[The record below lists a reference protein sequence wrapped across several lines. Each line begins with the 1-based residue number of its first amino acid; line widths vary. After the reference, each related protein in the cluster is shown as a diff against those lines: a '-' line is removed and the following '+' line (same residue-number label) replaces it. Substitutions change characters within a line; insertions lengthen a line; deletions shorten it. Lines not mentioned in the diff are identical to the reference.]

1 MRRRAAALLVPLLA
15 AVLPGC
21 YTQADID
28 KSAVT
33 PMFFRALPYP
43 TWDTDEHLAG
53 HLVAGWR
60 SAANRRPPPVSKSL
74 GVDARIAASGT
85 RGALFSFDAPGRWRN
100 WRVLAALGSERL
112 QRAPFYGVGNSNTI
126 SDTLP
131 STFYRYSLLRTTA
144 LATVERRIAGPFRLH
159 TAIQWRHYH
168 ARPEGDSTLFGRFVT
183 AGLAD
188 TTGTSNTEVRLGLL
202 FDTRDEE
209 ASPTRGVFLEAMG
222 ARSVSGYGYTR
233 TLLSAREFIHLG
245 SLEQWV
251 IGLRQGAE
259 LATGSVPVF
268 VSYERLTTWYPD
280 DGFGG
285 PTSLRLFTAGRFLAD
300 NRAIASAD
308 LRYKWLDAP
317 FPASPV
323 RIWVLGFADVGRLW
337 NRGENPAIRDWHW
350 TTGGGARLQISKST
364 IIGLD
369 LGLADGAFGFG
380 VGTSF
385 AF

>member
-1 MRRRAAALLVPLLA
+1 MRRAAALLLPLLLGMA
-15 AVLPGC
+15 GC
-21 YTQADID
+21 YTRADVD
-28 KSAVT
+28 RAAVT
-33 PMFFRALPYP
+33 PMFFRVLPYP
-43 TWDTDEHLAG
+43 TYDTDEHLMG

-60 SAANRRPPPVSKSL
+60 SGANRRAPPVSKSF
-74 GVDARIAASGT
+74 GVDARIATSGT

-100 WRVLAALGSERL
+100 WRVLAVLGSERL

-126 SDTLP
+126 ADSLP

-144 LATVERRIAGPFRLH
+144 LATVERRVAGPVRLH

-168 ARPEGDSTLFGRFVT
+168 ARPEGDSTLFGKFVT
-183 AGLAD
+183 SGLAD
-188 TTGTSNTEVRLGLL
+188 TTGKTNVEARVGLL

-209 ASPTRGVFLEAMG
+209 ASPTRGVFLETMA
-222 ARSVSGYGYTR
+222 AHSISGYDYTR
-233 TLLSAREFIHLG
+233 TLLSAREFIHFG

-251 IGLRQGAE
+251 VGLRQAAE
-259 LATGSVPVF
+259 LASGPLPVPVA
-268 VSYERLTTWYPD
+268 YERLTTWYPD

-300 NRAIASAD
+300 NRAIASVD

-317 FPASPV
+317 FPSSPV
-323 RIWVLGFADVGRLW
+323 RIWVLGFADAGRLW
-337 NRGENPAIRDWHW
+337 NHGEKPGLSDWHW
-350 TTGGGARLQISKST
+350 STGAGGRLQLSKST
-364 IIGLD
+364 IIGID
-369 LGLADGAFGFG
+369 FGVADRSLGFG